1 MCIKWIALPTV
12 AMTLL
17 ASGIGLA
24 GRAADK
30 PVAKE
35 VVPATGKLL
44 ISGSTTMAP
53 MMLAVGKRF
62 SELHPGV
69 EIEVLTVGSGRGI
82 DAVSRGTADIGMASR
97 LLTDKDGPLN
107 SFAIA
112 RDGICLVVH
121 KNNPVQSLTNKQVG
135 DVYTGRIKNWSGV
148 GGRKASIVLVNP
160 SEGLGAVDLF
170 THYFHIR
177 YADIKARMVVDD
189 NLGRIQAI
197 RENPDAIAYLSI
209 GTALNLADSGA
220 PIRLLPVDGVAATT
234 KNIRTGNFPIS
245 RPLLLL
251 TKDLPTGLAKE
262 FINFSMSSKIS
273 DLVLQHDFI
282 PYAD

>member
-1 MCIKWIALPTV
+1 
-12 AMTLL
+12 
-17 ASGIGLA
+17 
-24 GRAADK
+24 
-30 PVAKE
+30 
-35 VVPATGKLL
+35 
-44 ISGSTTMAP
+44 
-53 MMLAVGKRF
+53 
-62 SELHPGV
+62 
-69 EIEVLTVGSGRGI
+69 
-82 DAVSRGTADIGMASR
+82 
-97 LLTDKDGPLN
+97 
-107 SFAIA
+107 
-112 RDGICLVVH
+112 
-121 KNNPVQSLTNKQVG
+121 
-135 DVYTGRIKNWSGV
+135 
-148 GGRKASIVLVNP
+148 
-160 SEGLGAVDLF
+160 
-170 THYFHIR
+170 
-177 YADIKARMVVDD
+177 MVVDD

-262 FINFSMSSKIS
+262 FINFSMSSKIA